1 MSVDEVA
8 RSLEISEETVNRWV
22 RHGCPHEKRSGKTAL
37 DLKAVR
43 DWHAAR
49 RGDAKPGAMGRP
61 SAIDSAPADVKEQIA
76 LATLRKLVASAERL
90 EFELAVKREEFVR
103 AADVESASVRR
114 LSLLKAVL
122 LAIPARAG
130 ARCANRSGLEVEA
143 FVREEVE
150 GALGALSN
158 TKTEGANP

>member
-1 MSVDEVA
+1 M
-8 RSLEISEETVNRWV
+8 RR
-22 RHGCPHEKRSGKTAL
+22 
-37 DLKAVR
+37 
-43 DWHAAR
+43 R
-49 RGDAKPGAMGRP
+49 RGQAEK
-61 SAIDSAPADVKEQIA
+61 IEHA
-76 LATLRKLVASAERL
+76 LAVDRKLYL
-90 EFELAVKREEFVR
+90 P

-150 GALGALSN
+150 GALGALSGQGRPE
-158 TKTEGANP
+158 TPPA